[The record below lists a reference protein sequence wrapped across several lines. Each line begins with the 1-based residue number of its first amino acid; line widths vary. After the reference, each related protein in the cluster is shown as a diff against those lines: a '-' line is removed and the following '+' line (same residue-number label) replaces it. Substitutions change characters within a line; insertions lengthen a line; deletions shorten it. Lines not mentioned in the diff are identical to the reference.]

1 MKTTSESAEGVVER
15 AKTYT
20 GLVRSRAVRIL
31 LLDYEDEPIS
41 NAQCKVTFEDG
52 QTLEVESDSE
62 GIIEFSKKA
71 EGEVEIE
78 LVERKDNST

>member
-1 MKTTSESAEGVVER
+1 M

-20 GLVRSRAVRIL
+20 GIVRSRAVRIL
-31 LLDYEDEPIS
+31 LLDYNDEPVP
-41 NAQCKVTFEDG
+41 NAKCKITFQDG
-52 QTLEVESDSE
+52 QTMEVESDSE
-62 GIIEFSKKA
+62 GVVEFSKKA